1 MSPKRRAP
9 ARASRGGH
17 RLPRATPD
25 AEHAG
30 RSSVHVGVLAKR
42 GRFLVAEPFF
52 DRGPRL
58 VVSRDGRASLGDLVA
73 VRTRAHRDGRVSRAV
88 IDARLGRPE
97 VARDVIE
104 ALMIDRGLKRSFA
117 PAVESAATAAAAGTD
132 GSVEYESR
140 ARRDLRSLPTFT
152 IDPVSARDFDDAI
165 SATRLGAESFS
176 VWVHIADVGAY
187 VAPGSLLDREAY
199 RRGCSVY
206 VPGAVEPMLPA
217 ALSSGACSLVP
228 FQDRLAV
235 TVELSLRGAE
245 VTRAA
250 FYRSVIRSDARLDY
264 GQVDRIFAGEEPAA
278 APWGEPLA
286 AAREV
291 AGALEARRAARDA
304 VAVES
309 AEPEFRFDREGD
321 VLEAAP
327 VEQTESHRVIEH
339 LMIAANE
346 QVAKL
351 LSDRRIPALYRVH
364 ERPDSPAVE
373 RLVAQLASLGVPTPP
388 IPKGP
393 LSPQQAAVAVGEI
406 SQAVAAFVAR
416 AGRGQRALS
425 SLVLRSLKQAYYD
438 HRNLGHA
445 GLQSP
450 SYCHFT
456 SPIRRYPD
464 LICHR
469 ALLAAVAGEPQPDDR
484 AVAAAGPWSSACE
497 REAITIERS
506 ADDVA
511 LCFLLQRRLAET
523 GHEQTFEGEV
533 VGLHTSGAFVAF
545 GPSGEFEGML
555 PMRRLI
561 GDWWELDELGTMLR
575 GTRSGKRIRLGD
587 PMEVQVG
594 TIDAPRGRVDLH
606 PVRS

>member
-1 MSPKRRAP
+1 
-9 ARASRGGH
+9 
-17 RLPRATPD
+17 
-25 AEHAG
+25 
-30 RSSVHVGVLAKR
+30 VGVLSKR

-52 DRGPRL
+52 ETGPRL
-58 VVSRDGRASLGDLVA
+58 VVSRDGRAGVGDLVA
-73 VRTRAHRDGRVSRAV
+73 VRARPHRDGRGARAV
-88 IDARLGRPE
+88 IAARLGRPE

-117 PAVESAATAAAAGTD
+117 PAVEREASEAAAVTVA
-132 GSVEYESR
+132 SASHP
-140 ARRDLRSLPTFT
+140 RRDLRSLPTFT

-165 SATRLGAESFS
+165 SATKLEQGGWR
-176 VWVHIADVGAY
+176 VWVHIADVGAH

-199 RRGCSVY
+199 RRGCSMY

-217 ALSSGACSLVP
+217 ALSSGACSLLP

-245 VTRAA
+245 VTRAS
-250 FYRSVIRSDARLDY
+250 FYRSLIRSDARLDY
-264 GQVDRIFAGEEPAA
+264 DRVDRIFAGPESAA
-278 APWGEPLA
+278 APWGAPLA
-286 AAREV
+286 AAREA
-291 AGALEARRAARDA
+291 AGALHARRAARGA

-309 AEPEFRFDREGD
+309 QEPEFRFDRDGH
-321 VLEAAP
+321 VLAAAS

-339 LMIAANE
+339 LMITANE

-351 LSDRRIPALYRVH
+351 LSDRRIPTLYRVH
-364 ERPDSPAVE
+364 ERPEGSAVE
-373 RLVAQLASLGVPTPP
+373 RLAAQLASLGVPTPP
-388 IPKGP
+388 IPKGELTP
-393 LSPQQAAVAVGEI
+393 EQAATAVGEI
-406 SQAVAAFVAR
+406 SQAIASFVVR
-416 AGRGQRALS
+416 TGRGQRALS

-469 ALLAAVAGEPQPDDR
+469 ALLAAVGGEPAPEGR
-484 AVAAAGPWSSACE
+484 AVAAGGPWSSARE
-497 REAITIERS
+497 REATELERT

-511 LCFLLQRRLAET
+511 LCFLLERLLAET
-523 GHEQTFEGEV
+523 GHDEVFAGEV
-533 VGLHTSGAFVAF
+533 VGLHSSGAFVAF

-555 PMRRLI
+555 PMRRLV
-561 GDWWELDELGTMLR
+561 GDWWELDELGTMLH

-587 PMEVQVG
+587 PVEVQVG
-594 TIDAPRGRVDLH
+594 TIDAPRGRIDLH
-606 PVRS
+606 PVRL